1 MEKARVEKARATVR
15 IASLTMA
22 GTAALLLAACAT
34 TPQPTRQAG
43 PPAPPPP
50 PPTPEQEFA
59 WSTAPGTNTLTVN
72 LAYQPAPGQQWS
84 CSGMVEA
91 LMPET
96 SYSRGRMALLYG
108 SPERA
113 IQSTTAVR
121 ERSAANPGPDYSQ
134 FVRTATCS
142 ADNSFTFSNLPAG
155 NYFVIARVKQVR
167 PPAANEMVI
176 MQRVSVAAG
185 APTRI
190 TLPQA
195 APARR

>member
-1 MEKARVEKARATVR
+1 MC
-15 IASLTMA
+15 L
-22 GTAALLLAACAT
+22 TAATAAAILLTACAT

-59 WSTAPGTNTLTVN
+59 WSTAPGGNMLTVT
-72 LAYQPAPGQQWS
+72 LAYQPAPAQQWS
-84 CSGMVEA
+84 CAGLVQA

-134 FVRTATCS
+134 FVRTATCA
-142 ADNSFTFSNLPAG
+142 ADNSFTFSGLPAG

-167 PPAANEMVI
+167 PPANNEMVI
-176 MQRVSVAAG
+176 MQRVSVG
-185 APTRI
+185 GNAPTRI